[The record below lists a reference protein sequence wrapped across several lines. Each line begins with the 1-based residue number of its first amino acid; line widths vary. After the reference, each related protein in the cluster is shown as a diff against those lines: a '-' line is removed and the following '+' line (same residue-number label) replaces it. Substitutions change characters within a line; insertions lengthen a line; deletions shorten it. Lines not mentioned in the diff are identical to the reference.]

1 MFAQMRVPANTD
13 AEALEAR
20 LSDPSGVKSVWDR
33 AQPARLESVC
43 VFHVGEYVSCMRKVS
58 LAALGSILGA
68 AAGEAAGTGEGEC
81 ILYTTLAGSVGV
93 LVPFR
98 TRTVSIFK
106 YIQVLYC
113 FKLNYIRILYSS
125 LTERQFARLRVLSNV
140 LVILYSHSHH

>member
-1 MFAQMRVPANTD
+1 MRVPTNTD

-68 AAGEAAGTGEGEC
+68 AAGEGTGEGEC

-98 TRTVSIFK
+98 TRTVCLYAYVPIRV
-106 YIQVLYC
+106 QVSEYPPLSTTSVTANTSRLLTWITC
-113 FKLNYIRILYSS
+113 TRSRSRIDTCTY
-125 LTERQFARLRVLSNV
+125 
-140 LVILYSHSHH
+140 